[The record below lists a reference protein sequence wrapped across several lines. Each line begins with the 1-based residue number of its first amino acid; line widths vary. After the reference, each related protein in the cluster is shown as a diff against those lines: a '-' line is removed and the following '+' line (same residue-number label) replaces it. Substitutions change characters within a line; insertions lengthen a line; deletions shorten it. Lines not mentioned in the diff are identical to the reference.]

1 MGILDFFFPK
11 KCAGC
16 GKYGTYFCLVC
27 AKSARLYS
35 RKFLP
40 ACGGKIRRLRVIW
53 KYEGAPKKLI
63 HKLKYKFVREV
74 AETLAQNAA
83 VHLTRYKHTKFLL
96 VPIPL
101 HWTRRNWRGFNH
113 TEEIGKILAGIMG
126 WECQNL
132 LIRTRFTFPQ
142 VGLSK
147 EERKE
152 NVVGVFKVSSSG
164 SFDALPSTPVLLFD
178 DVWTTGSTMLE
189 AVRTLKHAGF
199 KKISCLAL
207 MG

>member
-1 MGILDFFFPK
+1 
-11 KCAGC
+11 
-16 GKYGTYFCLVC
+16 
-27 AKSARLYS
+27 
-35 RKFLP
+35 
-40 ACGGKIRRLRVIW
+40 
-53 KYEGAPKKLI
+53 
-63 HKLKYKFVREV
+63 
-74 AETLAQNAA
+74 
-83 VHLTRYKHTKFLL
+83 
-96 VPIPL
+96 
-101 HWTRRNWRGFNH
+101 
-113 TEEIGKILAGIMG
+113 
-126 WECQNL
+126 